1 MKETKNYTRKQ
12 ILKGLECWM
21 DSENSNLYCEDCPFF
36 GGGGDM
42 AGKCKSAVYEEVKKI
57 LGGKD
62 NG

>member
-12 ILKGLECWM
+12 ILEGLECWM
-21 DSENSNLYCEDCPFF
+21 DSENSNLYCVDCPFSV
-36 GGGGDM
+36 GGDA
-42 AGKCKSAVYEEVKKI
+42 AGNCKSAVYREVKKI